1 MNEHI
6 VVPSNIPEADLVAL
20 LQVCQLEPQNERPK
34 GLGYPGITLKDDSF
48 IIPTV
53 REIADRAVQEAG
65 WSLDYHWSTL
75 AGSGV
80 NFLHYSMGDRL
91 GPHVDKPLHGDDL
104 VHTADSEVK
113 LTVVMNLSSDCD
125 GGKFAFIDSESGH
138 REMVDLPVGH
148 ALVYQASESYTQVT
162 EVTSG
167 ELFQL
172 AAFFIA

>member
-1 MNEHI
+1 MM
-6 VVPSNIPEADLVAL
+6 VARVAYRATPAPSEN
-20 LQVCQLEPQNERPK
+20 
-34 GLGYPGITLKDDSF
+34 G
-48 IIPTV
+48 
-53 REIADRAVQEAG
+53 RE
-65 WSLDYHWSTL
+65 L
-75 AGSGV
+75 AA
-80 NFLHYSMGDRL
+80 
-91 GPHVDKPLHGDDL
+91 LHGDDL